1 MSVSSAVVAE
11 PIALPLDGL
20 PMYVRP
26 ARDGRAGSGPLGTSA
41 AAAAVERHE
50 RVRRDRGLAHGA
62 GTPPRRARVAV
73 ASVVVAAGVQPL
85 VDAGPAVEVAAE
97 GDHRLRGEIQADVAV
112 EAATALRLCR
122 SRRRR
127 LRLHFTSDSHR
138 RLIAG
143 RQRFVAVAT
152 STRAKLIHPHLDQT
166 KSFLISMVRRA
177 AKLTGM
183 SDHYKFITDDKR
195 RWIDQ
200 RAREKNK
207 HTVHTNPSPI
217 KNL

>member
-1 MSVSSAVVAE
+1 
-11 PIALPLDGL
+11 
-20 PMYVRP
+20 MYVRP

-122 SRRRR
+122 RRRCR

-143 RQRFVAVAT
+143 RQRLVAVAA